1 MKKIGVFLLA
11 TLLLLCTA
19 ACEKDGADDPKTPDT
34 ENGTTAAVS
43 VSPEGNEPEEGNV
56 GEKDPEDVKEPEDE
70 KDPSDGE
77 KVFWFRQ
84 QNWEDQEGSFE
95 GGLFH
100 EELGLPLDFAQLD
113 ELVADRL
120 ENASFGLPKDGMEDL
135 PQRISSESISELLNL
150 EDKVKSKWN
159 ADINMDSEIKE
170 LTGMNRLRFQ
180 NYGNDSLPISTLYE
194 DGWWWI
200 ECWDAS
206 CLLLEYE
213 EDEGLYKQNLLS
225 ALAEK
230 FGKPA
235 WIAYYNSEDDF
246 YEILSE
252 NSGYLEYSMIYTYP
266 GYVLEV
272 QMYEEI
278 YSDDTPSKAYVRGV
292 RYYSETGWEVY
303 AQKTIGL
310 YVFETRK

>member
-1 MKKIGVFLLA
+1 MKKIGIIVMAAF
-11 TLLLLCTA
+11 LLLCVA
-19 ACEKDGADDPKTPDT
+19 ACEKDKEDEPKTSGRS
-34 ENGTTAAVS
+34 NGTTATVS
-43 VSPEGNEPEEGNV
+43 VKPEGDAPEKGDG
-56 GEKDPEDVKEPEDE
+56 GEKEPSDVKEPEDE
-70 KDPSDGE
+70 KEPSDGE

-84 QNWEDQEGSFE
+84 QSWEDKEGSFE

-113 ELVADRL
+113 ELVSDRL
-120 ENASFGLPKDGMEDL
+120 EKASFALPKDGMEDL
-135 PQRISSESISELLNL
+135 PQRISSKTISELLNL

-159 ADINMDSEIKE
+159 ADINMDSKIKE
-170 LTGMNRLRFQ
+170 LTGMDRLRFQ
-180 NYGNDSLPISTLYE
+180 NYGDDSLPLSTLYE

-213 EDEGLYKQNLLS
+213 EDEGLYKQHLLS

-230 FGKPA
+230 FGRPTQ
-235 WIAYYNSEDDF
+235 IAYYKSEDDF
-246 YEILSE
+246 YETLSE
-252 NSGYLEYSMIYTYP
+252 NSGYLEYSMIYAYP

-278 YSDDTPSKAYVRGV
+278 YTDDTPSKAYVRGV
-292 RYYSETGWEVY
+292 RYYTETGWEVY

-310 YVFETRK
+310 FVFEVRK